1 MEAATQLTT
10 TPPPPVNPSS
20 LVFHIDILLIAFVGV
35 FALFALP
42 RAIARFSRV
51 AEWRHGLILRA
62 IPLERRAPKPIMRSV
77 QSLAFGTAAVD
88 NITSDGSHTLH
99 SDAHLIRHPA
109 AKQEGWSL
117 PPHVRAWSSRVPSFG
132 NILRYR
138 VETGFSLGQA
148 LILLVYFAVLCYAG
162 FLRSDPFADPLRTG
176 FVAMSQ
182 IPVVFLLA
190 AKNNL
195 LGMLVGLGYEKV
207 GVCDF
212 LNRPP
217 PIMYSSIT
225 YTGSRECSLWLHPTC
240 IQLVIVSSKSG
251 NFSALISDIG
261 LRLSL

>member
-1 MEAATQLTT
+1 MDTATQSTT
-10 TPPPPVNPSS
+10 APPPPVNAFN
-20 LVFHIDILLIAFVGV
+20 LVFHINILLIAFVGV

-51 AEWRHGLILRA
+51 AEWRQGLILRA
-62 IPLERRAPKPIMRSV
+62 IPLERRAPRPIMRSM
-77 QSLAFGTAAVD
+77 QSLAFGTAVVD
-88 NITSDGSHTLH
+88 NITSDESHTLH
-99 SDAHLIRHPA
+99 SDTHLIRHPA

-138 VETGFSLGQA
+138 IETGFSLAQA
-148 LILLVYFAVLCYAG
+148 LVLLVYFAVLCYAG
-162 FLRSDPFADPLRTG
+162 FLKSDPFADPLRTG

-207 GVCDF
+207 GVCDL
-212 LNRPP
+212 LNRPL

-225 YTGSRECSLWLHPTC
+225 YTGSREYYLWLHPTC
-240 IQLVIVSSKSG
+240 IQLVIVSSKNV

-261 LRLSL
+261 LHLSL